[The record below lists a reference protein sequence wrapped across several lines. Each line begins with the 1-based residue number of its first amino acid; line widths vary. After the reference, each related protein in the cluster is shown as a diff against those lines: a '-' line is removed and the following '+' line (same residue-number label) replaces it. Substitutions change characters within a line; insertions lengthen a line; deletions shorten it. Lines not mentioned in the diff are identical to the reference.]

1 MNNTKKQS
9 QYDIT
14 RRYTPSKLTKCSRR
28 ASGLL
33 CSLLFAF
40 SITGTAQSALAD
52 SHSNLGS
59 SPMKIRFVFDDQTI
73 HATLNDTPT
82 TRDFVRQL
90 PLSFELEDYASTEK
104 IAYLP
109 EKLTREGAPSG
120 TSARA
125 GDIAYYAP
133 WGNMVIF
140 YRDFG
145 HANGLIH
152 LGKID
157 AGLKRFTSGQSMVVT
172 IELDE

>member
-1 MNNTKKQS
+1 MSNSDNQP
-9 QYDIT
+9 
-14 RRYTPSKLTKCSRR
+14 RRYQPSMLTKLGRR

-33 CSLLFAF
+33 FSMMFAF
-40 SITGTAQSALAD
+40 SINGVSPDAQAANNTTDLGTIT
-52 SHSNLGS
+52 
-59 SPMKIRFVFDDQTI
+59 MKIRFVFDDQTI
-73 HATLNDTPT
+73 HATLDDTPS

-133 WGNMVIF
+133 WGNLVIF

-157 AGLKRFTSGQSMVVT
+157 AGLKRFTSGKSMEVT
-172 IELDE
+172 IELDD

>member
-1 MNNTKKQS
+1 MNKFSRDDRQVYRLSTAKKWW
-9 QYDIT
+9 
-14 RRYTPSKLTKCSRR
+14 RRT
-28 ASGLL
+28 SG
-33 CSLLFAF
+33 SLLSLAFAF
-40 SITGTAQSALAD
+40 SISGVSLPINAMDHHLD
-52 SHSNLGS
+52 LES
-59 SPMKIRFVFDDQTI
+59 STMKIRFIFDDQTI
-73 HATLNDTPT
+73 HATLDDTPS
-82 TRDFVRQL
+82 TRAFVHQL

-133 WGNMVIF
+133 WGNLVIF

-157 AGLKRFTSGQSMVVT
+157 AGLKRFTSGKSMEVT
-172 IELDE
+172 IELDD